1 MLAGKPL
8 LHCTNLFS
16 QNDDKKNG
24 KIIYRCFKNKYGRRD
39 KSRV

>member
-1 MLAGKPL
+1 MPAGKTL

-16 QNDDKKNG
+16 QNDYKKNG
-24 KIIYRCFKNKYGRRD
+24 KIIYKCFKNKYGIRD